1 MIRWRKAES
10 RAKEAR
16 KRALDPHMGEV
27 YKRLRKSTRFI
38 SIEEVAGVYVV
49 ALFDKYKNS
58 ISAMPLTNPGSV
70 MELLDN
76 LSVDYQYES
85 EHFILEVDEDGLAK
99 V

>member
-49 ALFDKYKNS
+49 AL
-58 ISAMPLTNPGSV
+58 LTNTRTQCPQCPLQTPG
-70 MELLDN
+70 
-76 LSVDYQYES
+76 Q
-85 EHFILEVDEDGLAK
+85 
-99 V
+99 

>member
-27 YKRLRKSTRFI
+27 YKQLRKSTRFI
-38 SIEEVAGVYVV
+38 SIEDVADIYVV

-58 ISAMPLTNPGSV
+58 MSTLYAGRTSHSNKYYRNSV
-70 MELLDN
+70 GTAAAC
-76 LSVDYQYES
+76 SWQS
-85 EHFILEVDEDGLAK
+85 KGK
-99 V
+99 R